1 MQTTSMETSVM
12 GMALVVIILLA
23 LGLGLFA
30 LGYLVGRRSR
40 PTVRGFDVVAV
51 HDEKQH

>member
-1 MQTTSMETSVM
+1 M
-12 GMALVVIILLA
+12 GIALVVIILLA
-23 LGLGLFA
+23 LGVGLFA

-40 PTVRGFDVVAV
+40 PAGHGFDVVAV